1 MELLHLHQNLLNFRK
16 KVYVKTRVEGEDKR
30 LAMLLDMA
38 NLAVELKATLTLIWG
53 GWVRDF
59 TPPLPRWFSCNITE
73 TVKAVTLAFYRIQ

>member
-1 MELLHLHQNLLNFRK
+1 M
-16 KVYVKTRVEGEDKR
+16 KTRVEGEDKR

-59 TPPLPRWFSCNITE
+59 GGGGGGGGGYFTPPPPSPVGFPVITQ
-73 TVKAVTLAFYRIQ
+73 KR

>member
-59 TPPLPRWFSCNITE
+59 GGGGGGNFTPPPPRPSPVGFPVITQ
-73 TVKAVTLAFYRIQ
+73 KR

>member
-1 MELLHLHQNLLNFRK
+1 M
-16 KVYVKTRVEGEDKR
+16 KTRVEGEDKR

-59 TPPLPRWFSCNITE
+59 TPPPVGFPVITQ
-73 TVKAVTLAFYRIQ
+73 KR